1 MILSDIVAG
10 LFVVQTNG
18 AVVGRLA
25 RLAANGTTGK
35 PEAVPPGDTVP
46 FGPYYQVVDANSA
59 NASLLPLDPFNMT
72 RLPLSGTCA
81 IGDALFVRADGKVE
95 KKAAPADGNVSV
107 AFAVEAGV
115 DGQEVLCRPHL
126 MKWVVPAGA

>member
-18 AVVGRLA
+18 AVVGCLA
-25 RLAANGTTGK
+25 RLAANATTGK

-46 FGPYYQVVDANSA
+46 FGPYYQVVDSSAA

-72 RLPLSGTCA
+72 RLPLSGACA
-81 IGDALFVRADGKVE
+81 IGDALFVRSDGKVE
-95 KKAAPADGNVSV
+95 KKAVPANGNVSV

-126 MKWVVPAGA
+126 MKWVVPAAS

>member
-1 MILSDIVAG
+1 MVLSDIVAG
-10 LFVVQTNG
+10 LFVTRTNG

-25 RLAANGTTGK
+25 RLAANGTTGQ
-35 PEAVPPGDTVP
+35 PEAVPPGETVP
-46 FGPYYQVVDANSA
+46 FGPYYQVTDANSA

-72 RLPLSGTCA
+72 RLPLSGVCA
-81 IGDALFVRADGKVE
+81 VGDALFVRADGKVE
-95 KKAAPADGNVSV
+95 KKVVVTDGNVSV

>member
-1 MILSDIVAG
+1 MVLSDIVAG
-10 LFVVQTNG
+10 LFVVKTNA

-25 RLAANGTTGK
+25 RLASNGTTGK
-35 PEAVPPGDTVP
+35 PEAVPPGDTIP
-46 FGPYYQVVDANSA
+46 FGPYYQVIDADPV

-95 KKAAPADGNVSV
+95 KKAVPANGNVSV

-126 MKWVVPAGA
+126 MKWVVPA

>member
-1 MILSDIVAG
+1 MVLSDIVAG

-25 RLAANGTTGK
+25 RLAANGTSGK
-35 PEAVPPGDTVP
+35 PEAVPPGETIP

-72 RLPLSGTCA
+72 RLPLIGTCA

-95 KKAAPADGNVSV
+95 KKAVPADGDVSV
-107 AFAVEAGV
+107 VFAVEAGV

>member
-10 LFVVQTNG
+10 LFVVQTSG

-25 RLAANGTTGK
+25 RIAANGTTGK
-35 PEAVPPGDTVP
+35 PEAVPPGEAVP

-59 NASLLPLDPFNMT
+59 HASLLPLDPFNMT
-72 RLPLSGTCA
+72 RLPLSGTCS

-95 KKAAPADGNVSV
+95 KKAVPADGDVSV

-126 MKWVVPAGA
+126 MKWAVPAGA